1 MEVWKPSINPW
12 VMIIPVILA
21 VFMFAL
27 DETVSNVALTYIAG
41 SFSVSQNES
50 IWVVT
55 SYLIASGIII
65 PTVDFFSK
73 FMGRK
78 NFFIFCIL
86 IFTISSFFCA
96 VSNSMG
102 MLVIA
107 RFFKGWEEEV
117 FYLFLKL

>member
-1 MEVWKPSINPW
+1 MPKEEIAQTWTPSINPW
-12 VMIIPVILA
+12 VMIIPVVLA

-73 FMGRK
+73 RMGRK
-78 NFFIFCIL
+78 NFFMLCIL
-86 IFTISSFFCA
+86 IFTIFF
-96 VSNSMG
+96 G
-102 MLVIA
+102 
-107 RFFKGWEEEV
+107 G
-117 FYLFLKL
+117 